1 MTKRMLIDAAH
12 AEETRVVV
20 IDGNHLADFDYETT
34 TKKQIKGNIYLAKI
48 TRVEPSLQ
56 AAFVEFGGNRHGF
69 LAFNEIHPDYYRI
82 PVEDREKLI
91 AETRRH
97 GEGDDD
103 GEDGA
108 RSAEAGEN
116 HAGEGDELEQIGD
129 AQRQR
134 LRSFSR
140 HYKIQEVVKRRQI
153 MLVQVVKEERGNKG
167 AALTTFLSLPGR
179 YCVLMPNTARGGGI
193 SRKIANPAHRKKLRE
208 ILSDL
213 DVPDG
218 MAVIMRTAGV
228 ERSKAEVKRDYEYL
242 RRLWD
247 EIREATMKATAPALI
262 YEEGDV
268 VKRTLRDVYTRD
280 IEEVLVDGDEA
291 YKTARALMKTMMPSH
306 AKRVKK
312 YGDTDVPLFHR
323 YKVESQLDAIH
334 EQVVT
339 LRSGGYVV
347 FNQTEALVAIDVNSG
362 RATRERNIEQTALKT
377 NLEAAE
383 EVARQLRLRDLA
395 GLVVID
401 FIDMDDSR
409 NDAAV
414 ERRLKEAMKQDRAR
428 LQVGRISS
436 FGLLEL
442 SRQRLRPSVV
452 EASSEVCPT
461 CRGSGHVRST
471 ESTALRVLRA
481 IEEEGIRGRAAAI
494 NVMVPPAVAIYVLN
508 HKRHALSLI
517 EQRYNCTVTV
527 GADDELVPPAYRM
540 ETVRG
545 EFRPAVEGEAPAEVD
560 EEVEAPREAGP
571 REERRDDRREGRR
584 DGRRGERREGR
595 GERREG
601 RGERGES
608 RGERPE
614 GRRESRSE
622 DERDEDRSEERP
634 SERHEARGDERDGA
648 REGTRE
654 EGGRRRRRRRRRR
667 DDDGTR
673 TPREAVAPSEYPED
687 VEEGATEGHDAAN
700 GIDGDGDEAARPA
713 PRRAA
718 AEEGDDGSP
727 ARRRRGRRGGRRRRR
742 DGERGNGEDAS
753 LDSRTSSLGSA
764 DDSGDDFPGY
774 ASSLPPAPFDT
785 EPEAEED
792 LVEPT
797 ASWATEPASSDAE
810 EMLVESATVDAD
822 IEPASEPLPAATA
835 EVEMTPPPAEPA
847 PEPVPSGPPR
857 RGWWNRLTS

>member
-91 AETRRH
+91 AETRRN
-97 GEGDDD
+97 GEADD
-103 GEDGA
+103 GEEDA
-108 RSAEAGEN
+108 PRSAEAGE
-116 HAGEGDELEQIGD
+116 HIAGEGDELEQIGD

-179 YCVLMPNTARGGGI
+179 YCVLMPNTSRGGGI

-268 VKRTLRDVYTRD
+268 VKRALRDIYSRD

-291 YKTARALMKTMMPSH
+291 YKTARGLMRTMMPSH

-312 YGDTDVPLFHR
+312 YADTEIPLFHR
-323 YKVESQLDAIH
+323 YKIESQLDAIH

-377 NLEAAE
+377 NLEAAD

-428 LQVGRISS
+428 LQVGRISP

-481 IEEEGIRGRAAAI
+481 IEEEGIRGRAASI

-508 HKRHALSLI
+508 HKRLALGTI
-517 EQRYNCTVTV
+517 EQRYGCSITV

-545 EFRPAVEGEAPAEVD
+545 EARPAGETGAAPEVD
-560 EEVEAPREAGP
+560 DEEEDEAPRAA
-571 REERRDDRREGRR
+571 ERSDSRREGRR
-584 DGRRGERREGR
+584 DGGRDGRRDGRRDSRDEERGERHRDER
-595 GERREG
+595 ADERREA
-601 RGERGES
+601 
-608 RGERPE
+608 
-614 GRRESRSE
+614 RS
-622 DERDEDRSEERP
+622 
-634 SERHEARGDERDGA
+634 GDEGEGG
-648 REGTRE
+648 REGSRE
-654 EGGRRRRRRRRRR
+654 DGGRRRRRRRRRR
-667 DDDGTR
+667 DDDGAR
-673 TPREAVAPSEYPED
+673 TPRDNAAAPAEAEDDDALPE
-687 VEEGATEGHDAAN
+687 GTDAADD
-700 GIDGDGDEAARPA
+700 DGGEEAAQRSA
-713 PRRAA
+713 SRD
-718 AEEGDDGSP
+718 EGDDGTP

-742 DGERGNGEDAS
+742 DGERGNGTARDGQSAAANDA
-753 LDSRTSSLGSA
+753 GE
-764 DDSGDDFPGY
+764 DFPGY
-774 ASSLPPAPFDT
+774 ASSLPGPDLDVEPEGDEETETHDVAATAAAEPVIVEEATGDEPVEETPVIVEDAQDDAPAEAAP
-785 EPEAEED
+785 EPEAEP
-792 LVEPT
+792 V
-797 ASWATEPASSDAE
+797 
-810 EMLVESATVDAD
+810 
-822 IEPASEPLPAATA
+822 PAATA
-835 EVEMTPPPAEPA
+835 EVEMTPPPAEPEPA
-847 PEPVPSGPPR
+847 PEPVPAGPPR
-857 RGWWNRLTS
+857 RGWWNRLTN